1 MQFALVMRGG
11 GLGGCVVPWS
21 LANNVDDIRDTG
33 CSIPVRLQFLLKGQF
48 REEVK

>member
-21 LANNVDDIRDTG
+21 LANNVDDIRGTG